1 MVIGNLVWFFQVL
14 ISSLV
19 AQFIK
24 KADLQYS
31 GAFVENQAYIM
42 QIYFWNSLFCFFDL
56 YFYASAM
63 VSQPCYDVSNFV
75 LSGYY
80 VVLYKFLEFYL
91 YLCVEDV
98 LYFDIWNYFESSNFF
113 G

>member
-1 MVIGNLVWFFQVL
+1 
-14 ISSLV
+14 
-19 AQFIK
+19 
-24 KADLQYS
+24 
-31 GAFVENQAYIM
+31 
-42 QIYFWNSLFCFFDL
+42 
-56 YFYASAM
+56 M

-80 VVLYKFLEFYL
+80 MVLYKFLEFYL

-98 LYFDIWNYFESSNFF
+98 LYFDIWDYFESLNFF